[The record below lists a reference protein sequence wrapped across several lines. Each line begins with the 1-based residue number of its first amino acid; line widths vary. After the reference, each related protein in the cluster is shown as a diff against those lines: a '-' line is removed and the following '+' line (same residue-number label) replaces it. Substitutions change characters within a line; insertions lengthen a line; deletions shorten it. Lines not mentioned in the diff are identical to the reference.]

1 MFLIRLK
8 QALGSIKRNYYLL
21 DIIDRKTA
29 ISIIL
34 NRFYYFLE
42 FSYDKKHLLNDKKHS
57 IIKNFLLENV
67 FQNFDFSFNSDKMAD
82 VATDVADLP
91 IWVCWWQGEKSMPE
105 LNKICV
111 NSIKKNAGTHPVT
124 IITFDNV
131 SNYIDIP
138 SNILDNYKNG
148 NISPTFLSD
157 FLRASLL
164 HKFGGLW
171 LDSTILVVEQIQD
184 KYFSQEFVSIKTEM
198 LSNAS
203 PSKYRWA
210 GFFLGSTGNSEIF
223 RVFRNMFIEYFNH
236 YNKICDYLLID
247 YFLSILY
254 DKNSNFKKIVD
265 GKDVDQPHLHLLE
278 QKLNEAYSDVV
289 ADSFR
294 KDTSFFKLSF
304 KIPLFDDTNDGKKT
318 FWYSIKNG
326 QF

>member
-29 ISIIL
+29 ITIIL
-34 NRFYYFLE
+34 NRFHYFLE
-42 FSYDKKHLLNDKKHS
+42 LSDDKKHLLNEEKHS

-67 FQNFDFSFNSDKMAD
+67 FQNFDFSFNPDKAD
-82 VATDVADLP
+82 HTTTNVSTIP
-91 IWVCWWQGEKSMPE
+91 IWVCWWQGEESMPE

-111 NSIKKNAGTHPVT
+111 NSIKKYAGTHPVK

-131 SNYIDIP
+131 SNYINIP
-138 SNILDNYKNG
+138 SNIFDNYKNG